1 MCEDACS
8 CTKKDRRLV
17 LRTLG
22 VYNKYEK
29 CQQIWYDRIIEGD
42 KTFKDVPAKLKDS
55 VKESL
60 TEKGHPE
67 LAK

>member
-1 MCEDACS
+1 MCKDACS

-29 CQQIWYDRIIEGD
+29 CQQIWYDNENKNRSQQFDTEL
-42 KTFKDVPAKLKDS
+42 LKD
-55 VKESL
+55 
-60 TEKGHPE
+60 
-67 LAK
+67 

>member
-29 CQQIWYDRIIEGD
+29 CQQIWYDNEN
-42 KTFKDVPAKLKDS
+42 KNCS
-55 VKESL
+55 
-60 TEKGHPE
+60 
-67 LAK
+67 